1 MRYAFCLFPFLIAAP
16 VLADTC
22 TVPAGVGKSGV
33 QATFIIE
40 DNAGD
45 GDMSVIAKIDTEG
58 WRELCMFDASGALL
72 LRMLPSAGAAALG
85 LGKASFESREP
96 TYAELDYAALKA
108 AWVEGNY
115 NVRVADMHGQVQ
127 TGAALFT
134 TVLPMAPVIIA
145 PQTVPDSDGNVPKV
159 PVADLAIEW
168 LPVSASQDG
177 RPLVVTGYAVS
188 VVKENHEDPNGASR
202 PDLEVHLGP
211 DATSWTVPAAFLDP
225 ASLYELEIVVIEQSG
240 NQTIGGASFFAT
252 E

>member
-1 MRYAFCLFPFLIAAP
+1 MRYALCFFPLFVTTPI
-16 VLADTC
+16 LAETC
-22 TVPAGVGKSGV
+22 TVPDGVGQAAV
-33 QATFIIE
+33 QANLLIE

-45 GDMSVIAKIDTEG
+45 GDMSVVAKIDAEG
-58 WRELCMFDASGALL
+58 WRELCMFDPSGALM
-72 LRMLPSAGAAALG
+72 LRMLPAGGLGTMG

-96 TYAELDYAALKA
+96 TYAEMDYAGLKA
-108 AWVEGNY
+108 LLPEGQY
-115 NVRVADMHGQVQ
+115 SVRVAGMDGRVL
-127 TGAALFT
+127 TGEALFT
-134 TVLPMAPVIIA
+134 TVLPNAPVIVT
-145 PQTVPDSDGNVPKV
+145 PQTVPDSDGDVPKV
-159 PVADLAIEW
+159 PLADLAIEW
-168 LPVSASQDG
+168 LPVTASQDG

-211 DATSWTVPAAFLDP
+211 DATSWVVPAAFLDP

>member
-1 MRYAFCLFPFLIAAP
+1 MRYTFCLFPFLFTQP
-16 VLADTC
+16 VFADTC
-22 TVPAGVGKSGV
+22 TVPAGAGQPGV

-45 GDMSVIAKIDTEG
+45 GDMSVIAKIDAEG

-72 LRMLPSAGAAALG
+72 LRMVPSAGGGALG
-85 LGKASFESREP
+85 LGKAAFESREP
-96 TYAELDYAALKA
+96 TYAEMDYVALKA
-108 AWVEGNY
+108 AWAEGNY
-115 NVRVADMHGQVQ
+115 SVRLKGMDGQVQ

-134 TVLPMAPVIIA
+134 TVLPMAPVIVT
-145 PQTVPDSDGNVPKV
+145 PKTVPESGGNVPVV
-159 PVADLAIEW
+159 PMADLAVEW
-168 LPVSASQDG
+168 LPVTTSQDG
-177 RPLVVTGYAVS
+177 RPMVVTGYAVS
-188 VVKENHEDPNGASR
+188 VVKENHVDPNGASR

-211 DATSWTVPAAFLDP
+211 DATSWTVPAEFLDP